1 MKKFSILFL
10 LALLIQSC
18 ATKKDVLMFQDI
30 KENNQ
35 TNIVYSSQ
43 KIQVNDILDIKVNA
57 LIPETTSAY
66 NINNSISAA
75 ASSPQLLKL
84 QGYLVSIDGEIS
96 FPILGKIMVKGK
108 TTSEIED
115 YLKAQFEIKDQIK
128 NPSVIVRV
136 INSKFTVLGEVRSPG
151 TYEFSE
157 QNITLLQAI
166 GYAGDLTIG
175 AKRKGVLII
184 REDNGIR
191 QQAIIDLT
199 STKWFDS
206 PYYYVKQ
213 NDIIYVNPSGPVIKS
228 AGYIGNLGTFL
239 SVFTL
244 ALSTILLII
253 R

>member
-1 MKKFSILFL
+1 M
-10 LALLIQSC
+10 
-18 ATKKDVLMFQDI
+18 
-30 KENNQ
+30 
-35 TNIVYSSQ
+35 
-43 KIQVNDILDIKVNA
+43 
-57 LIPETTSAY
+57 
-66 NINNSISAA
+66 
-75 ASSPQLLKL
+75 
-84 QGYLVSIDGEIS
+84 
-96 FPILGKIMVKGK
+96 
-108 TTSEIED
+108 
-115 YLKAQFEIKDQIK
+115 KAQFEIKDQIK